1 MAETKKNI
9 IVNGNYFNDVSPERE
24 EPAPVKEATPEPPP
38 KYKKQSIEEQTGR
51 RTVHINAL
59 LFADDLDELREI
71 AYQRR
76 MKTSELIRE
85 VLSEYVQKNRE

>member
-24 EPAPVKEATPEPPP
+24 EPVPVKEATPELPP

-59 LFADDLDELREI
+59 LFADDLGELKEI